1 MTDQNTRT
9 RFAPSPTGFMH
20 VGAARTALFAWLQ
33 AKKDNGKFILRIED
47 TDKERE
53 VEGSIQHIIKSL
65 KWLGI
70 SWDEGVDIGGPYAS
84 YKQSDRLDLY
94 KQWAEKLIAEG
105 RAYADPYSR
114 EELENFRN
122 QAKAQKKPFLYREF
136 RPETPPVWDG
146 SQPLR
151 FKSDPKDYTWTDA
164 VMGELHTGPEAIDD
178 FIIIKS
184 DGYPT
189 YNFCHIIDDMLMEVS
204 HVLRSQEFISSTPKF
219 LNLYE
224 ALHIEHPVLA
234 TLPFVMAMDGKK
246 KLGKRDGAKDIL
258 DYQSEGYLPEAM
270 MNFLATL
277 GWNDGT
283 EQEIFTPTELIDKFS
298 LGRVQKSPA
307 RFDEQRLLWLNG
319 QHIRALS
326 LDDLYDRVSGFDA
339 SVSDHLQ
346 PKSGQTSGLLSD
358 VERSRS
364 EIEGSKVTS
373 FWPASAANADESRK
387 KQILALVQDRLK
399 TLADLST
406 LTDYFFAEPEIN
418 WSMIADNKQL
428 SKLSKD
434 EITNLLQTS
443 LDELSRSDFDPEA
456 IQNTLNSLLEITGQK
471 PGILFSLIRIAV
483 SWAPFSPALND
494 TLAVIGKD
502 DSLSRISNAI
512 HANS

>member
-1 MTDQNTRT
+1 MTNQNTRT

-53 VEGSIQHIIKSL
+53 VEGSIEHIIKSL
-65 KWLGI
+65 EWLGI

-84 YKQSDRLDLY
+84 YKQSDRLDIY
-94 KQWAEKLIAEG
+94 KQWAQKLVDDG
-105 RAYADPYSR
+105 RAYGDPYSR
-114 EELENFRN
+114 EELEEFRN

-136 RPETPPVWDG
+136 RPENPPVWDG

-151 FKSDPKDYTWTDA
+151 FKSDPKSYTWTDA

-178 FIIIKS
+178 FILIKS

-224 ALHIEHPVLA
+224 ALQIDHPVLA

-258 DYQSEGYLPEAM
+258 DYQTEGYLPETM

-283 EQEIFTPTELIDKFS
+283 EQEVFTPTELIEKFS
-298 LGRVQKSPA
+298 LDRVQKSPA

-326 LDDLYDRVSGFDA
+326 LDELYIRVND
-339 SVSDHLQ
+339 
-346 PKSGQTSGLLSD
+346 
-358 VERSRS
+358 
-364 EIEGSKVTS
+364 
-373 FWPASAANADESRK
+373 FWPASAANADEERK
-387 KQILALVQDRLK
+387 KQILALVQDRMK
-399 TLADLST
+399 TLSDLAT
-406 LTDYFFAEPEIN
+406 LTDYFFTEPDIN
-418 WSMIADNKQL
+418 WSMITDNKQL
-428 SKLSKD
+428 SKLTKD
-434 EITNLLQTS
+434 EITDLLQTS
-443 LDELSRSDFDPEA
+443 FDELFKSDFDPKS

-471 PGILFSLIRIAV
+471 PGILFSLIRIAI
-483 SWAPFSPALND
+483 SWAPFSPALNE
-494 TLAVIGKD
+494 TLSVLGKEVA
-502 DSLSRISNAI
+502 LSRISSALR
-512 HANS
+512 ANS